1 MLVRMKAEL
10 GEGFL
15 YVRRKSKAF
24 GQKLGMGRRH
34 PTIGLREVVPSMDE
48 LERMV
53 VPELCALTDVRLEL
67 AIATTGYEHGEPR
80 NAPFGGGHRVL
91 VREGGKEEAQDGE
104 DVSGVLRE

>member
-1 MLVRMKAEL
+1 MHVRMKAEL

-24 GQKLGMGRRH
+24 GQKLGVGRRH

-53 VPELCALTDVRLEL
+53 VPELCALTNVCLKL